1 MTDEQG
7 NAAKAA
13 QLATTAALDLLT
25 IVRFGDG
32 RKGALDASEAES
44 RLLRA
49 TKLTM
54 ELAGFHPD
62 EKERGE
68 LYRAISSYVS
78 RLRDD

>member
-1 MTDEQG
+1 MTEAQG

-13 QLATTAALDLLT
+13 QLATTATLDLLT

-32 RKGALDASEAES
+32 EKGARDASEAES

-49 TKLTM
+49 AKLTM

-68 LYRAISSYVS
+68 LYRAIASYAS
-78 RLRDD
+78 TLRDD

>member
-1 MTDEQG
+1 MTEAQET
-7 NAAKAA
+7 AAKAA
-13 QLATTAALDLLT
+13 QLATTATLDLLT

-32 RKGALDASEAES
+32 EKGASDASEAES

-49 TKLTM
+49 AKMAM
-54 ELAGFHPD
+54 EIAGFDPD

-68 LYRAISSYVS
+68 LYRAIASYNL